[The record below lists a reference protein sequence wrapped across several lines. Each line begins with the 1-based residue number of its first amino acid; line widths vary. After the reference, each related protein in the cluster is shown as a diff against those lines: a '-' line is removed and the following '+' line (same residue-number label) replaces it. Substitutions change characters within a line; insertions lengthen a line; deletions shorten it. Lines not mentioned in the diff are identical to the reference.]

1 MTSGCRQ
8 PVALQH
14 DQVPLGAQARGLLQV
29 ARALRATRCLPLTTA
44 GMLSTVRQFAI
55 MLMDEQ
61 AASTLHA
68 TSRGLHTRMT
78 TAMVTP
84 ISIPAATSLMPEAPT
99 RDATLWG
106 LHARMTVGTATT
118 LSIPMRSIQLRRRV
132 LTATAPP

>member
-44 GMLSTVRQFAI
+44 GLLSTVRQFAT
-55 MLMDEQ
+55 MMVDRQ

-78 TAMVTP
+78 PAVVTP

-99 RDATLWG
+99 RDATFWG
-106 LHARMTVGTATT
+106 LHARMAVAMLDVISAAAAEVLGTENVKT
-118 LSIPMRSIQLRRRV
+118 
-132 LTATAPP
+132 